1 MKDAAYLA
9 TYLAIWMLSL
19 IALGFACRVMW
30 WFIKIGWDIL

>member
-9 TYLAIWMLSL
+9 SYLAAWLLSL

-30 WFIKIGWDIL
+30 FFFRIGWEVL